1 MTLQQAMTAASCSGL
16 IDLPLI
22 AAAMER
28 AIPYKGYWII
38 VGMTATQQWRKL
50 PIVISAIC
58 TTYTFIDTVN
68 HLWSINSIAL
78 DELTDEAMR
87 YMESLDWKPYTAE
100 ELTKHNKA
108 ACAAARKETA

>member
-1 MTLQQAMTAASCSGL
+1 MTLQQAMLAAGCCGL
-16 IDLPLI
+16 TDLPLI

-50 PIVISAIC
+50 SITLSAIC
-58 TTYTFIDTVN
+58 TTYAFLETVN
-68 HLWSINSIAL
+68 HLWTINSTAL
-78 DELTDEAMR
+78 DELTDEEMR

-100 ELTKHNKA
+100 ELTNCNKA
-108 ACAAARKETA
+108 ACAAARKEET